1 VKIILSTTLAL
12 IAFAGNSVLCRLAL
26 GNGQIDAASFTS
38 IRLLAG
44 IVVLLGIFGVVNRSQ
59 AQIQSHTNLQT
70 DSQTSPQTKP
80 QNSRGSWRAA
90 TYLFVYALAFSF
102 AYISLDTG
110 TGALILFGTVQL
122 TMILIGLLN
131 GVKLTAPEI
140 AGVLVAFWGL
150 VYLVMPDLSTP
161 SLAGIA
167 LMAASGIAWALY
179 SLAGRGSVDP
189 LGDTTFNFAR
199 TLPMV
204 MVLIAVSLHSAN
216 LSLTGITLAF
226 VSGSITSAIGYTI
239 WYIAL
244 RGLSEV
250 QAAVLQLLVPVIAA
264 IGGVMFADEAISN
277 RLVIASVLVLG
288 GVLAV
293 ILGRQYALKYT
304 A

>member
-1 VKIILSTTLAL
+1 MKIILSTTLAL

-26 GNGQIDAASFTS
+26 GNGQIDASSFTS

-59 AQIQSHTNLQT
+59 AQSQSHTSLQT
-70 DSQTSPQTKP
+70 GPLTRPQS
-80 QNSRGSWRAA
+80 SRGSWRAA

-131 GVKLTAPEI
+131 GAKLTAPEI
-140 AGVLVAFWGL
+140 AGVLVAFLGL
-150 VYLVMPDLSTP
+150 VYLVVPDLSTP

-204 MVLIAVSLHSAN
+204 LVLIAVSLHSAD
-216 LSLTGITLAF
+216 LSLTGITLAI

-293 ILGRQYALKYT
+293 ILGRQWALKH
-304 A
+304 AA